1 MGRVILDTALAD
13 LRARRIHR
21 FGVAMLRATVW
32 PRASSKPT
40 SSRFERSSCTMKTS
54 DRAPI
59 PGVGVVIVHEGK
71 LLLIRRGHG
80 ANKGLWA
87 VPGGKVEFG
96 ETREVAAAR
105 EAREETGL
113 EIAVGEVV
121 WAGDAIG
128 PGDPPAWHFTLVDF
142 AATVVRGTLCAGD
155 DAAEI
160 EWVPLND
167 VLKRPVTPTMV
178 DLMKVLV
185 GSRESRPFRK
195 I

>member
-1 MGRVILDTALAD
+1 
-13 LRARRIHR
+13 
-21 FGVAMLRATVW
+21 
-32 PRASSKPT
+32 
-40 SSRFERSSCTMKTS
+40 MKTC
-54 DRAPI
+54 DRRPI
-59 PGVGVVIVHEGK
+59 PGVGVVIVREGE

-96 ETREVAAAR
+96 ETREAAAVR

-113 EIAVGEVV
+113 EIALGDVV
-121 WAGDAIG
+121 WLGDAIG
-128 PGDPPAWHFTLVDF
+128 PGDPPPWHFTLVDF
-142 AATVVRGTLCAGD
+142 AASVIGGTLRAGD

-160 EWVPLND
+160 EWVPLEE

-178 DLMKVLV
+178 ELMDVLL
-185 GSRESRPFRK
+185 RAKEHQPFKK